1 MTMFRV
7 GIVTD
12 KGRIEAKNFST
23 RDEADT
29 YILSFPDIEKVIHY
43 RIEKDGALI
52 ETEQGKR

>member
-1 MTMFRV
+1 MFRV

-29 YILSFPDIEKVIHY
+29 YILSFPDTEKVIHY